1 MRSDGEHVD
10 LLGLLSGELPPAQR
24 SLTLDHIRGCEQCRS
39 QLAETAALV
48 GELRDAGRHSPVDP
62 SEVPPLDLA
71 ALRRSDPHDDRP
83 MIRPTTTGSS
93 HEDDLTV
100 TPSDRPAP
108 LRRRLVVLGVAV
120 GLVVAVGG
128 GIAIGHSL
136 QASTK
141 PSADVRLAAVGPVP
155 TPATGAVRM
164 VGSGADQTMEVRLSG
179 LTLPAAH
186 DTVEVWLLN
195 TRTGRTHAIGTMPAT
210 NASVMTATFPLPA
223 SDVSG
228 FDAVDVSIQSPAN
241 GGQHSGDSV
250 LRGQVA

>member
-1 MRSDGEHVD
+1 MSSAGDHVD

-24 SLTLDHIRGCEQCRS
+24 SVTLDHVRGCEQCRS

-48 GELRDAGRHSPVDP
+48 GELKDAGRHSPVDP

-71 ALRRSDPHDDRP
+71 ALRRSDSHHDRP
-83 MIRPTTTGSS
+83 TIIGTS
-93 HEDDLTV
+93 HGDDLRV
-100 TPSDRPAP
+100 TPSGGPP
-108 LRRRLVVLGVAV
+108 PIRRRLVALAVAA
-120 GLVVAVGG
+120 GLLVAAGG

-136 QASTK
+136 RASTTA
-141 PSADVRLAAVGPVP
+141 PADVRLAAVGSVP

-164 VGSGADQTMEVRLSG
+164 VGSGDGQTMHVRLSG

-195 TRTGRTHAIGTMPAT
+195 TRTGRTHAIGTMPPA

-223 SDVSG
+223 SDVTG
-228 FDAVDVSIQSPAN
+228 FNAVDVSIQSPADR
-241 GGQHSGDSV
+241 GQHSGDSV